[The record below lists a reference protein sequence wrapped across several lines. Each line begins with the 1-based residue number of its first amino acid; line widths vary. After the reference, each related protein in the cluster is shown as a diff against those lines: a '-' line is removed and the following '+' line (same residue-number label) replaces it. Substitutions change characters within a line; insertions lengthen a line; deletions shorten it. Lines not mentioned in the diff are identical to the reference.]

1 MTAIATGVVMTFE
14 YLRWQALRPK
24 FQGSKN
30 IKAVKKKQSAGID
43 SNKTVTANQG
53 PISEQSLSITTTVSI
68 APAMSM
74 HIVCI
79 STGHIHA
86 AINTPKMISHS
97 KPRVAKGIEQDSLRL
112 LGAGVYLDRLDSMI
126 VDAEAKDAGLG
137 FSGIGVRG

>member
-53 PISEQSLSITTTVSI
+53 PISEQT
-68 APAMSM
+68 PAMSM
-74 HIVCI
+74 HMVCI

-126 VDAEAKDAGLG
+126 VDAEAKYAGLR